1 MEEGREGTNK
11 NGLHERVYTP
21 ETNRVEKHFTL
32 LSLLVEA
39 LTGLSVTELPA
50 TITLTIPEQ
59 KSWACAWG
67 EGVETV
73 RQRVHNLKYCLTSSV
88 LPHR

>member
-1 MEEGREGTNK
+1 MEEGREGTKKMGCNFQHK
-11 NGLHERVYTP
+11 RVYTP

-59 KSWACAWG
+59 NSWACAWG
-67 EGVETV
+67 G
-73 RQRVHNLKYCLTSSV
+73 RG
-88 LPHR
+88 

>member
-1 MEEGREGTNK
+1 MSGGGGDKVRGCRRGEEKEEGEGRWRKEGKGQIKKGCNFQ
-11 NGLHERVYTP
+11 HERVYTP

-32 LSLLVEA
+32 LSLLLEA

-59 KSWACAWG
+59 NSWACA
-67 EGVETV
+67 
-73 RQRVHNLKYCLTSSV
+73 
-88 LPHR
+88 